1 MTFQSGIGQQL
12 AQRTA
17 QQRRP
22 QIRILVTGRQFVDAD
37 QDDLAQDDDL
47 AEKDTFLF
55 GTHGAK
61 EMPRSSVDVDFPVM

>member
-22 QIRILVTGRQFVDAD
+22 QIRILVTGRQFVDAN

-47 AEKDTFLF
+47 AEKDNFLF

-61 EMPRSSVDVDFPVM
+61 EMPRSSVDVDFQVM